1 VDTLVGALLSFLAN
15 YFFMAFGICKIPVYL
30 EKSIE
35 ANRNYLK
42 QISYFTTKGTVS
54 APYRLARKYA
64 FIEIGNLMASFQ
76 RMLQE
81 PKSKQS
87 KLAQVYKLTV
97 LNHTHYHLPL
107 L

>member
-1 VDTLVGALLSFLAN
+1 
-15 YFFMAFGICKIPVYL
+15 MAFVGICKIPVYL

-42 QISYFTTKGTVS
+42 QISYFTTKRTVS

-97 LNHTHYHLPL
+97 LNHTL
-107 L
+107 LSSAAL

>member
-1 VDTLVGALLSFLAN
+1 
-15 YFFMAFGICKIPVYL
+15 MAFVGICKNPVYL

-42 QISYFTTKGTVS
+42 QISYFTKKRNCFHCLS
-54 APYRLARKYA
+54 LRKYA

-87 KLAQVYKLTV
+87 KLAQV
-97 LNHTHYHLPL
+97 
-107 L
+107 